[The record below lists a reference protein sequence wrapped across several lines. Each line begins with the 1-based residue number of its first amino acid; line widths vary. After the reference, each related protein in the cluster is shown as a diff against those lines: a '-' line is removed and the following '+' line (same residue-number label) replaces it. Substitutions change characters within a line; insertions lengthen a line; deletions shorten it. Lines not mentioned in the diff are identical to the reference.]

1 MKDVLRRFP
10 KENYEVFKYVISH
23 LNKWVN
29 GGGQMTS
36 GDCAD
41 YTTGQTVKWPKG
53 DISVMSLLMNRGF
66 TQSEKLSSLMPWSRY
81 LYFEMEGSGCYI
93 LIYVINE

>member
-53 DISVMSLLMNRGF
+53 DISVMSLLMF
-66 TQSEKLSSLMPWSRY
+66 YSVW
-81 LYFEMEGSGCYI
+81 EMI
-93 LIYVINE
+93 VINAVVTLSLFWNGG